1 MRFRVWA
8 MILVVQAV
16 LLWWTAD
23 SEIARSVY
31 LLCYSLMMPT
41 VLYLLLG
48 GALRRLLQLDTREWL
63 FGYAVLTAT
72 LPIVGFGGLRFLL
85 PGMGYLTYFAPT
97 MPQLA
102 SYLPFL
108 SSLPVLHDPAAI
120 DGFYK
125 GRTSVP
131 WAAWALPIAFWST
144 YLLLLHG
151 LWLGLA
157 AALHRHWIREEKLT
171 FPIAALPLELSESKF
186 ALLRQPLFWAG
197 VAVPVALQSLLVLH
211 EWYPAIP
218 AIQLKVA
225 DYREQLF
232 PTPPWNSIPS
242 FGVSFYPMAAGLAYL
257 MPSSVSFSCLVFWVL
272 IRVAYPLGTF
282 FGLEAAGQ
290 GAARFPY
297 PLEQSAGAW
306 LTSAGLALWAG
317 RKQLPT
323 SVLVCVALA
332 AALLWGM
339 GLPPMMALL
348 AVVAYA
354 GYVLAGA
361 RARAEAGGVWI
372 FSPLTWTPGRVA
384 FELSGAPRLEPRSLA
399 AFGLSDLVHIDI
411 RGQSLPYLMEA
422 LKLVDAQGI
431 SPKLLLRAVGVFSVT
446 ALAFGWMFSL
456 PHFYELGAATAK
468 SNAYIVTKTQI
479 GMKEM
484 HQLASRTPGFD
495 RAGLGGMAFGAL
507 FVALLAF
514 LRMRFMGFPLHPV
527 GYILG
532 TTLTMNAFFLPTLFA
547 WLIKTLVL
555 RYGGSLAHK
564 KALGFF
570 LGLTLGDIGIQTF
583 WTLFGRLFDL
593 PVYQFLT

>member
-1 MRFRVWA
+1 MRARVWA
-8 MILVVQAV
+8 MILCVQAM
-16 LLWWTAD
+16 LPWWTAD
-23 SEIARSVY
+23 SEIVRSVY

-41 VLYLLLG
+41 VLYLLVG

-85 PGMGYLTYFAPT
+85 PGMGYLAYSAPS
-97 MPQLA
+97 MPQWTN
-102 SYLPFL
+102 YLPAL
-108 SSLPVLHDPAAI
+108 ASLPVLQSPVAI
-120 DGFYK
+120 DGFFK
-125 GRTSVP
+125 GRNAVP
-131 WAAWALPIAFWST
+131 WAAWAVPIAFWST

-157 AALHRHWIREEKLT
+157 AALHRHWIREERLT
-171 FPIAALPLELSESKF
+171 FPIAALPLELSASQF

-197 VAVPVALQSLLVLH
+197 VTVPVIFQSLLVLH
-211 EWYPAIP
+211 EWYPTVP
-218 AIQLKVA
+218 AVQLKVA
-225 DYREQLF
+225 DYKDQLF
-232 PTPPWNSIPS
+232 PSPPWNTIPS
-242 FGVSFYPMAAGLAYL
+242 LGVSFYPMAAGLAYL
-257 MPSSVSFSCLVFWVL
+257 MPSSVSLSCLVFWVL
-272 IRVAYPLGTF
+272 IRLAYPLCTF
-282 FGLEAAGQ
+282 FGLEATGQ

-297 PLEQSAGAW
+297 QLEQSAGAW
-306 LTSAGLALWAG
+306 LMSAGVALWAG
-317 RKQLPT
+317 RKLLPN
-323 SVLVCVALA
+323 SALVCVVLA
-332 AALLWGM
+332 AGLLWGI
-339 GLPPMMALL
+339 GLPPGMALL
-348 AVVAYA
+348 TVIGYA

-372 FSPLTWTPGRVA
+372 FAPLTWTAGRVA

-422 LKLVDAQGI
+422 LKLTDAQGI
-431 SPKLLLRAVGVFSVT
+431 SPRLLLRAVGVFSVT
-446 ALAFGWMFSL
+446 ALAFGWLFCL

-495 RAGLGGMAFGAL
+495 GAGIGGMAFGAL
-507 FVALLAF
+507 FVALLTF
-514 LRMRFMGFPLHPV
+514 LRMRFVGFPLHPV

-555 RYGGSLAHK
+555 RYGGSPAHK

-570 LGLTLGDIGIQTF
+570 LGLALGDIGIQTF
-583 WTLFGRLFDL
+583 WTLFGRIFDL
-593 PVYQFLT
+593 PIYQFLS